1 MALNTAADIYWTP
14 RSTKH
19 LFNKPHCTPLRTP
32 KLGVRRGPEPHP
44 QEEERI
50 LGTPD
55 YLAPEI
61 LLQEKHGILYSFIHC
76 VCLWISSGQRDGL
89 FVMRWLMFQ

>member
-19 LFNKPHCTPLRTP
+19 LLNKPHCTPLRTP

-61 LLQEKHGILYSFIHC
+61 LLQEKHGIYIVLFIVSAYGFLLGREM
-76 VCLWISSGQRDGL
+76 VCL
-89 FVMRWLMFQ
+89 